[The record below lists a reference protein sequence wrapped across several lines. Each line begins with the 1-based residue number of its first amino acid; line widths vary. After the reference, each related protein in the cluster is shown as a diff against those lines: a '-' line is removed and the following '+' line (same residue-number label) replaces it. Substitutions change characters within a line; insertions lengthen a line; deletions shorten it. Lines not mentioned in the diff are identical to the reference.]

1 VLVVAHLKMKPK
13 QSELQKCILP
23 ETRGLGG
30 SQMMAT
36 CLQSAKDFGFENA
49 I

>member
-1 VLVVAHLKMKPK
+1 MYF
-13 QSELQKCILP
+13 LQKL
-23 ETRGLGG
+23 EVLDW